1 MGMEE
6 SMRFYQSSKRLER
19 MEEKYS
25 EIMIQNCTEMASTSP
40 MSQEAKWIPSKSTLT
55 VKLNRNS

>member
-1 MGMEE
+1 MEE
-6 SMRFYQSSKRLER
+6 SMRFYQSSKRIER

-25 EIMIQNCTEMASTSP
+25 EIMIQNGTEMANTSP

-55 VKLNRNS
+55 VKLDRNS